1 VAVEDSFEKRD
12 RILRLIN
19 LLRMFQAAPEGLS
32 TRQVAERLGVSQRS
46 VQRDINAL
54 GYELH
59 VPFHNSNGRWV
70 VGPQY
75 WLRPIAFSLQEAIGL
90 LLSARLTLRHADKA
104 DAQTA
109 AAYEKLAAV
118 LPAPLRQPLANA
130 AFGLSVKPVNPT
142 YSRVFGA
149 LATAWAD
156 QRQVDIW
163 YQTAPSKIRRVWP
176 LFLEPSWFGHSC
188 YLLAWDPTARA
199 PRVFKIERI
208 LDARIRDE
216 HFENPKGYSVDEQ
229 LKSAWGIWGSSDP
242 VEVEM
247 IFQPDV
253 AARVRE
259 TIWHPS
265 QVLEELPGGRLRM
278 TLRIGHWLE
287 VRHWV
292 LGWGGSCEVIRPA
305 ELRRAVTDAVTEMAR
320 TYGVL
325 AATEF
330 RRLVAEHEQ
339 LVSGVRAR
347 RTTRARRA
355 G

>member
-1 VAVEDSFEKRD
+1 MAAEDSFEKRD

-59 VPFHNSNGRWV
+59 VPFHSSNGRWV

-75 WLRPIAFSLQEAIGL
+75 WLRP
-90 LLSARLTLRHADKA
+90 T
-104 DAQTA
+104 
-109 AAYEKLAAV
+109 
-118 LPAPLRQPLANA
+118 LANA

-156 QRQVDIW
+156 QRQVDIR
-163 YQTAPSKIRRVWP
+163 YQTAPSKTRRVWP

-242 VEVEM
+242 VEVEV

-265 QVLEELPGGRLRM
+265 QVLDELPGGRLRM

-305 ELRRAVTDAVTEMAR
+305 ELRRAIIEAVTEMAK
-320 TYGVL
+320 TYGVF
-325 AATEF
+325 APTEF
-330 RRLVAEHEQ
+330 RRLVAEHER
-339 LVSGVRAR
+339 LVSGVRSR
-347 RTTRARRA
+347 RATRARRA